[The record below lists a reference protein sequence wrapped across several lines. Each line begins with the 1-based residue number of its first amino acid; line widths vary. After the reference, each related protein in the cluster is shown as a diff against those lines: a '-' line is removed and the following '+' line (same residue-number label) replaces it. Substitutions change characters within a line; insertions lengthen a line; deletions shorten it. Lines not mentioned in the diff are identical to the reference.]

1 MNIKYLGHASF
12 FIKSKDAKIVTDP
25 YADSIGMKFPKQEA
39 DIVTISHDH
48 GDHNNIAGL
57 TLAPDAL
64 VVDWPGEYEK
74 SGVRIKGVAGYHDD
88 QKGELRGVNTLFRIE
103 TEGIRI
109 LHCGDLGHMPTESM
123 LDQIGDVDILMI
135 PVGGIYTIDAKQ
147 ACQAISK
154 FEPLVVIPM
163 HYKTTE
169 HDPQTFGELTDIDV
183 FLKEYGAVDVQRT
196 DLLTIKKED
205 LNEERKVI
213 VLTS

>member
-1 MNIKYLGHASF
+1 MNIKYLGHSSF

-25 YADSIGMKFPKQEA
+25 YADSVGMKLPKQEA

-48 GDHNNIAGL
+48 GDHNNTAGL

-64 VVDWPGEYEK
+64 VVDWPGEYEEN
-74 SGVRIKGVAGYHDD
+74 GVRIKGVASYHDD
-88 QKGELRGVNTLFRIE
+88 QKGELRGTNTLFRIE

-109 LHCGDLGHMPTESM
+109 LHCGDLGHLPTETM
-123 LDQIGDVDILMI
+123 LDQIGDIDILMI
-135 PVGGIYTIDAKQ
+135 PVGGFYTIDAKQ

-169 HDPQTFGELTDIDV
+169 HDAKTFGDLTDIDA
-183 FLKEYGAVDVQRT
+183 FLKEYGAIDAQRT